1 MRRSRVPGLRARR
14 VRAPRPHQSWHWP
27 PRPWPG
33 SPMGHKTAAAPTQT
47 GPINSSSIGH
57 HPQEHPSQLLPFI
70 LLLPQTSVRESRW
83 AAPADIV
90 QTTALTPAKDTAS
103 DNAPQASHPP
113 QSHPMHILLIE
124 DDLDLGRALQS
135 ALKVEGL
142 TSEWLRRTVD
152 APATV
157 DATTID
163 CVLLDLTLPDGSGFD
178 LLARWRAQGE
188 QVPIIVITARSA
200 VEDRL
205 AGLDGGADDFVVK
218 PFATAELLSR
228 IRAVLRRSARQA
240 SERWVLGESR
250 GEFQLLLGLARE
262 PGVVVSKSLLSQRLD
277 PLGEPVDFGAIEV
290 HVSNLRRKIGAEL
303 IRTVRGVGY
312 LLQP

>member
-1 MRRSRVPGLRARR
+1 
-14 VRAPRPHQSWHWP
+14 
-27 PRPWPG
+27 
-33 SPMGHKTAAAPTQT
+33 
-47 GPINSSSIGH
+47 
-57 HPQEHPSQLLPFI
+57 
-70 LLLPQTSVRESRW
+70 
-83 AAPADIV
+83 
-90 QTTALTPAKDTAS
+90 
-103 DNAPQASHPP
+103 
-113 QSHPMHILLIE
+113 MHILLIE

-157 DATTID
+157 DVTTID
-163 CVLLDLTLPDGSGFD
+163 CVLLDLTLPDGSGFG

-240 SERWVLGESR
+240 SERWVLGELVIEPRRHAVQRNGTVLDVSPR
-250 GEFQLLLGLARE
+250 EFQLLLELARE

-312 LLQP
+312 LLQA

>member
-1 MRRSRVPGLRARR
+1 
-14 VRAPRPHQSWHWP
+14 
-27 PRPWPG
+27 
-33 SPMGHKTAAAPTQT
+33 
-47 GPINSSSIGH
+47 
-57 HPQEHPSQLLPFI
+57 
-70 LLLPQTSVRESRW
+70 
-83 AAPADIV
+83 
-90 QTTALTPAKDTAS
+90 
-103 DNAPQASHPP
+103 
-113 QSHPMHILLIE
+113 MHILLIE

-142 TSEWLRRTVD
+142 TSEWLRRAVD

-157 DATTID
+157 DAATVD

-178 LLARWRAQGE
+178 LLARWRSQTGNSG
-188 QVPIIVITARSA
+188 QVPLIVITARSA

-205 AGLDGGADDFVVK
+205 AGLDGGADDFVIK
-218 PFATAELLSR
+218 PFATAELISR

-240 SERWVLGESR
+240 SERWVLGDLVIEPRRHVARR
-250 GEFQLLLGLARE
+250 GDEALDLSPREFQLLLELARE
-262 PGVVVSKSLLSQRLD
+262 PGAVVPKGVLAQRLD
-277 PLGEPVDFGAIEV
+277 PLGEPMDFGALEV

>member
-1 MRRSRVPGLRARR
+1 
-14 VRAPRPHQSWHWP
+14 
-27 PRPWPG
+27 
-33 SPMGHKTAAAPTQT
+33 
-47 GPINSSSIGH
+47 
-57 HPQEHPSQLLPFI
+57 
-70 LLLPQTSVRESRW
+70 
-83 AAPADIV
+83 
-90 QTTALTPAKDTAS
+90 
-103 DNAPQASHPP
+103 
-113 QSHPMHILLIE
+113 MHILLIE

-163 CVLLDLTLPDGSGFD
+163 CVLLDLTLPDGSGFG

-240 SERWVLGESR
+240 SERWVLGELVIEPRRHAVQRNGTALDLSPR
-250 GEFQLLLGLARE
+250 EFQLLLELARE
-262 PGVVVSKSLLSQRLD
+262 PGVVVSKSVLSQRLD

-312 LLQP
+312 LLQA

>member
-1 MRRSRVPGLRARR
+1 
-14 VRAPRPHQSWHWP
+14 
-27 PRPWPG
+27 
-33 SPMGHKTAAAPTQT
+33 
-47 GPINSSSIGH
+47 
-57 HPQEHPSQLLPFI
+57 
-70 LLLPQTSVRESRW
+70 
-83 AAPADIV
+83 
-90 QTTALTPAKDTAS
+90 
-103 DNAPQASHPP
+103 
-113 QSHPMHILLIE
+113 MHILLIE

-142 TSEWLRRTVD
+142 TSEWLRRAVD

-163 CVLLDLTLPDGSGFD
+163 CVLLDLTLPDGSGFG

-240 SERWVLGESR
+240 SERWVLGELVIEPRRHAVQRNGTVLDVSPR
-250 GEFQLLLGLARE
+250 EFQLLLELARE

>member
-1 MRRSRVPGLRARR
+1 
-14 VRAPRPHQSWHWP
+14 
-27 PRPWPG
+27 
-33 SPMGHKTAAAPTQT
+33 
-47 GPINSSSIGH
+47 
-57 HPQEHPSQLLPFI
+57 
-70 LLLPQTSVRESRW
+70 
-83 AAPADIV
+83 
-90 QTTALTPAKDTAS
+90 
-103 DNAPQASHPP
+103 
-113 QSHPMHILLIE
+113 MHILLIE

-142 TSEWLRRTVD
+142 TCEWLRRAVD

-157 DATTID
+157 DTTTVD

-178 LLARWRAQGE
+178 LLTRWRGQGE

-205 AGLDGGADDFVVK
+205 AGLDGGADDFVIK
-218 PFATAELLSR
+218 PFATVELLSR

-240 SERWVLGESR
+240 SERWVMGELVIEPRRHCAQRDGEPLDLSPR
-250 GEFQLLLGLARE
+250 EFQLLLELARE
-262 PGVVVSKSLLSQRLD
+262 PGVVVPKGVLAQRLD
-277 PLGEPVDFGAIEV
+277 PLGEPMDFGAIEV